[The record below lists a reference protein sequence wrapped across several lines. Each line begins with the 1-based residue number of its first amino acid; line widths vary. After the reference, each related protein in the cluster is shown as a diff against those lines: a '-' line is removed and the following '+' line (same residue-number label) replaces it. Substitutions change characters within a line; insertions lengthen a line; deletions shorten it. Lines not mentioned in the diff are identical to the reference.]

1 MELMLIYLLL
11 HLMCV
16 VVAARIT
23 VAARGFQVVLQ
34 TLFVLIFAPLVVADA
49 VGRFLERNL

>member
-11 HLMCV
+11 HLMCFV
-16 VVAARIT
+16 IAARIT

-34 TLFVLIFAPLVVADA
+34 ALFVLIFAPLIVADA
-49 VGRFLERNL
+49 VGRFLEQNL

>member
-1 MELMLIYLLL
+1 MIYLLL

-16 VVAARIT
+16 VIAARIT
-23 VAARGFQVVLQ
+23 IAARGFQVVFQ
-34 TLFVLIFAPLVVADA
+34 TLFVLIFAPLIVADA

>member
-16 VVAARIT
+16 VIAARIT
-23 VAARGFQVVLQ
+23 IAARGFQVVFQ
-34 TLFVLIFAPLVVADA
+34 TLFVLIFAPLIVADA